1 MRKLFA
7 IHWTCLATILIGYYV
22 VKIDSVAVSQPGH
35 LHRHQKR
42 SVISLPRGVL
52 KFTGEFI
59 VPVLS
64 LINQTN
70 SYLWF
75 NFPTTWP
82 LPNNNNLNTLYNSFG
97 RLKEKGIEVDEDFV
111 DEQRANQ
118 DRRHVYQYIEGFFQN
133 FGVNGTACVQRA
145 ICEMAEAPLS
155 SNGLLGKVVELV
167 LTPSLIKMPAKMEP
181 YFGLNRFRREVHED
195 AILEDLDF
203 IVAPVE
209 DEYTDAF
216 HKGKDGLC
224 WSHFASCPI
233 NIFKLLNL

>member
-1 MRKLFA
+1 MITNIKHNNEHKKRSTSWALYKGLTEVVGPSVHHLQPKRRREGKKMRKLFA
-7 IHWTCLATILIGYYV
+7 IHWTCLATILIGYYI

-118 DRRHVYQYIEGFFQN
+118 DRRHVYQYIEGFFQKYISLN
-133 FGVNGTACVQRA
+133 WFTFDIMNLISLISFGVNGTACVQRA

-167 LTPSLIKMPAKMEP
+167 LT
-181 YFGLNRFRREVHED
+181 
-195 AILEDLDF
+195 
-203 IVAPVE
+203 
-209 DEYTDAF
+209 
-216 HKGKDGLC
+216 
-224 WSHFASCPI
+224 
-233 NIFKLLNL
+233 